1 MVVWG
6 GLTNSQEKKRSER
19 QRRKGKLYP
28 FECRVQRVARRDKK
42 AFLSDQWKEIEE
54 NNRMRKTRATELN
67 WQSLR
72 FGGRGKT
79 LAPPYNWVLFSHSVV
94 SHSLWPHRLQHTRL
108 PYPSPSSGACLN
120 ISPPNRWFHPTISSS
135 VILLLLPSIFPS
147 IRLFSNELAL
157 CIRWPKYWSFSISH
171 SNEYSGLISFRMDWF
186 DLLAVRGE
194 LGSPSYLTIHYS
206 WYMLLGMEKQ
216 KFSNILPPST
226 PFYDTSMY
234 QSRSVQENIVYAT
247 VN

>member
-135 VILLLLPSIFPS
+135 VILLLLPQSFPASGSFLMSWLFASGGQSIGASASVVPMN
-147 IRLFSNELAL
+147 IQD
-157 CIRWPKYWSFSISH
+157 WSPLGWT
-171 SNEYSGLISFRMDWF
+171 GLIS
-186 DLLAVRGE
+186 L
-194 LGSPSYLTIHYS
+194 
-206 WYMLLGMEKQ
+206 
-216 KFSNILPPST
+216 
-226 PFYDTSMY
+226 
-234 QSRSVQENIVYAT
+234 QSEEN
-247 VN
+247 